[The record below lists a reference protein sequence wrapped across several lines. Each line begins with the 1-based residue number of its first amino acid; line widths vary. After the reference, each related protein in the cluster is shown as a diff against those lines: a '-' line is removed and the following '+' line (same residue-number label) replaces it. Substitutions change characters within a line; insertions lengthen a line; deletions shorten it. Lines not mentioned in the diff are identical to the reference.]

1 MNKLKRYVIFLIGL
15 FVNSLGVSLITKA
28 SLGTSPISSI
38 PYVLSLSFPFTLGN
52 FTIFF
57 SVFLILLQLLILRK
71 NFKLEHVLQIPVS
84 IVFGYFIGEPLAP
97 GANPSYGAEQNGLL
111 ASLNSVAKLDYEDA
125 LDGISNTQ
133 TINPDALGHT
143 EEERTENLVH
153 VLDGYFDQGAH
164 HLNVN
169 VFGLDKLKDAM
180 EHPEKPEYA
189 NFTIRVSGYAVKF
202 IDLTREQQLDVI
214 ARTCHEAM

>member
-1 MNKLKRYVIFLIGL
+1 MPDGR
-15 FVNSLGVSLITKA
+15 KA
-28 SLGTSPISSI
+28 GT
-38 PYVLSLSFPFTLGN
+38 
-52 FTIFF
+52 
-57 SVFLILLQLLILRK
+57 
-71 NFKLEHVLQIPVS
+71 
-84 IVFGYFIGEPLAP
+84 PLAP

-111 ASLNSVAKLDYEDA
+111 ASLNSVAKLPYEYA

-133 TINPDALGHT
+133 TINPDALGHDD
-143 EEERTENLVH
+143 EERANTLVG
-153 VLDGYFDQGAH
+153 VMDGYFNQGSH

-169 VFGLDKLKDAM
+169 VFGVDKLKDAM

-214 ARTCHEAM
+214 ARQAHERL